1 VISPFCHW
9 RVASAATVFVLAGSS
24 AVLLAVHARPAGTAV
39 AYRSW
44 PVPSATPAPARRS
57 LAARRTA
64 TAREGL
70 ALMNQAVAA
79 CRATAF
85 SGIEVS
91 RWWRPGRALIWRADI
106 WHRPGAQMV
115 AEALSDPMTG
125 PAESRAAMAEVP
137 GPSVTMV
144 ISARQLALLQAG
156 YVLTFSGNGTADGR
170 PAELVAASRPD
181 GTLAAEY
188 WLDRQTGLPL
198 RRQLFDRHARMVS
211 DVSVTDL
218 RVGAQALGSM
228 PAAGDGAQAGQ
239 LSAVAIAALR
249 ARGWPLPGQLPRGMM
264 LFAASEAATQS
275 GPVVGLS
282 YSDGLSVISLF
293 VQRGELPAALSGWQ
307 RVAIGGQ
314 DAYAVDPDDQTIA
327 WSGDGY
333 VFTLIADAP
342 QDTVG
347 QAVAALPHSGSPGFW
362 GRLGRGFRR
371 LISWANP
378 FR

>member
-1 VISPFCHW
+1 MS
-9 RVASAATVFVLAGSS
+9 
-24 AVLLAVHARPAGTAV
+24 
-39 AYRSW
+39 
-44 PVPSATPAPARRS
+44 
-57 LAARRTA
+57 
-64 TAREGL
+64 
-70 ALMNQAVAA
+70 QAVAA
-79 CRATAF
+79 CRVTAF

-91 RWWRPGRALIWRADI
+91 RWWGPRGALIWRADI

-115 AEALSDPMTG
+115 AQALGDPMTG
-125 PAESRAAMAEVP
+125 LAESRAATTELP

-144 ISARQLALLQAG
+144 MSGQQLAVLQAG
-156 YVLTFSGNGTADGR
+156 YMLAFSGNGTADGR
-170 PAELVAASRPD
+170 PAALVAADRPD

-198 RRQLFDRHARMVS
+198 RRQLFDRHGRMVS
-211 DVSVTDL
+211 DVSFTDL

-228 PAAGDGAQAGQ
+228 PAAGDQAQAEQ
-239 LSAVAIAALR
+239 LSAAAIAALR
-249 ARGWPLPGQLPRGMM
+249 AQGWPLPGQLPSGMM
-264 LFAASEAATQS
+264 LFAASKATTQA

-282 YSDGLSVISLF
+282 YSDGLSVISIF
-293 VQRGELPAALSGWQ
+293 VQRGELPPALAGWQ

-314 DAYAVDPDDQTIA
+314 DAYAVDPDDQMIA

-347 QAVAALPHSGSPGFW
+347 QAVAALPHSSSPGFW
-362 GRLGRGFRR
+362 ARLGRGFRR